1 MALAVLLLESSLARK
16 MSCGTAREP
25 LYHRLMT
32 RLEMYGKPWGR
43 F

>member
-1 MALAVLLLESSLARK
+1 MALALLLLESSLARK
-16 MSCGTAREP
+16 MSCGTTREP

-32 RLEMYGKPWGR
+32 GLEIYGKPWER